1 MIEFKVNV
9 EISSDVPVQMAAI
22 VRIMKEIAQI
32 GAGKSFGEK
41 SIDENKP
48 RAATV
53 YVRSNVILVAELTRT
68 DYIKVIGNSFKNQM
82 D

>member
-9 EISSDVPVQMAAI
+9 EISGDVPVQMPVT
-22 VRIMKEIAQI
+22 VRIMKEIAQMT
-32 GAGKSFGEK
+32 AGKSFGEK
-41 SIDENKP
+41 SIDEDKP

-53 YVRSNVILVAELTRT
+53 YVRSKTILVAELTRV

>member
-1 MIEFKVNV
+1 MG
-9 EISSDVPVQMAAI
+9 P
-22 VRIMKEIAQI
+22 
-32 GAGKSFGEK
+32 GKSFGEK
-41 SIDENKP
+41 SIDDNKP

-53 YVRSNVILVAELTRT
+53 YVRTPSIVVAELTRT